1 MLCNALISSSPK
13 PPLRRLMRYF
23 PSSRLLPSLGLAL
36 LLLSGCYSRS
46 DIKKEQEAAVDITDA
61 LPSGDQTPPPTT
73 AAEAN
78 VPLRAVNVLLEVSG
92 SMEGFMPKT
101 GANGQNTQFQQ
112 RVAQFLSEVNRS
124 PAARQKSFFRLKE
137 KPYPESYA
145 ALSGTVRGGIQQPA
159 KSTELPAVLDT
170 LLTRYYQP
178 GTVNVLISDF
188 IYSPKNAGAI
198 PYIKTDITDA
208 LQRNA
213 AQSDLAVSVYG
224 FTSDFRGTYYPA
236 LKAAGK
242 KTACCDTEIPYYY
255 WVIGPADAVRQF
267 DAALLADAS
276 ARQAHFGVV
285 YPRPAYSVLDKYQH
299 QGSWY
304 YGDAGASK
312 RAADT
317 YRVVTVS
324 EASAQ
329 QPVEF
334 VVGLDLQ
341 NLPAQYRD
349 PAFLSHNL
357 KLQTVD
363 TDARLLGVTAT
374 TDQTRSSSGPES
386 RFTHFAKI
394 RLTKVPP
401 ASRPLVLKLQN
412 QRPAWV
418 AQWTT
423 QNDGL
428 PAPKTFA
435 LSSLLDGLQASVG
448 EKPTVFELP
457 MTVQPAE

>member
-1 MLCNALISSSPK
+1 
-13 PPLRRLMRYF
+13 MRY
-23 PSSRLLPSLGLAL
+23 PTSLPARLLPALGLAL
-36 LLLSGCYSRS
+36 LLLPGCYSRS
-46 DIKKEQEAAVDITDA
+46 DIKKEQETAVDITDA
-61 LPSGDQTPPPTT
+61 LPSGDQTPPPPTEAAPAATT
-73 AAEAN
+73 
-78 VPLRAVNVLLEVSG
+78 PLQAVNVFLEVSG

-101 GANGQNTQFQQ
+101 GAGGENTAFQQ
-112 RVAQFLSEVNRS
+112 RVAQFLSEVNRT
-124 PAARQKSFFRLKE
+124 PAARRKSFFLLKDR
-137 KPYPESYA
+137 PYADTYQQ
-145 ALSGTVRGGIQQPA
+145 LSGTVRAGIQQPA

-170 LLTRYYQP
+170 LMTRYYQP

-213 AQSDLAVSVYG
+213 SQSDLAVSVYG
-224 FTSDFRGTYYPA
+224 FTSGFRGTYYPA

-255 WVIGPADAVRQF
+255 WVVGPADAVRQF
-267 DAALLADAS
+267 DQALLADAQ
-276 ARQAHFGVV
+276 AAQQAHFGVT

-299 QGSWY
+299 KGSWY

-312 RAADT
+312 RAAEA
-317 YRVVTVS
+317 YRVVTIS
-324 EASAQ
+324 EASGQ

-341 NLPAQYRD
+341 NLPAQYRE
-349 PAFLSHNL
+349 PAYL
-357 KLQTVD
+357 KQYLQLQTVD
-363 TDARLLGVTAT
+363 TDAQLLGVTPAS
-374 TDQTRSSSGPES
+374 DQTRTSSGPES

-394 RLTKVPP
+394 RLTKVPA
-401 ASRPLVLKLQN
+401 ASRPLVLKLLN

-423 QNDGL
+423 KNDGDSGCQNVC
-428 PAPKTFA
+428 P
-435 LSSLLDGLQASVG
+435 
-448 EKPTVFELP
+448 E
-457 MTVQPAE
+457 

>member
-1 MLCNALISSSPK
+1 
-13 PPLRRLMRYF
+13 MRYPTSFF
-23 PSSRLLPSLGLAL
+23 PRLLPALGLAL
-36 LLLSGCYSRS
+36 LLLPGCYSRS
-46 DIKKEQEAAVDITDA
+46 DIEQGQEPTVGMTDVMPNDNPDA
-61 LPSGDQTPPPTT
+61 PVAT
-73 AAEAN
+73 AEATETAQ
-78 VPLRAVNVLLEVSG
+78 PLRQVNVLLEVSG

-101 GANGQNTQFQQ
+101 TADGGNTRFQQ
-112 RVAQFLSEVNRS
+112 QVAQFLSEVNNS
-124 PAARQKSFFRLKE
+124 PMVRRKSFFLLKE
-137 KPYPESYA
+137 KPFPESYA
-145 ALSGTVRGGIQQPA
+145 AVSGTVRAGIRQPA

-170 LLTRYYQP
+170 LMTRYYQP

-213 AQSDLAVSVYG
+213 AQADLAVSVYG

-236 LKAAGK
+236 LVAAGR
-242 KTACCDTEIPYYY
+242 KTNCCDTDIPYYY
-255 WVIGPADAVRQF
+255 WVIGPTDAVRQF
-267 DAALLADAS
+267 DAALLTDET

-285 YPRPAYSVLDKYQH
+285 YPRPAYSVLDKFENK
-299 QGSWY
+299 GSWY

-317 YRVVTVS
+317 YRVVAVS

-341 NLPAQYRD
+341 NLPAQYRE
-349 PAFLSHNL
+349 LTYLQQNL
-357 KLQTVD
+357 AVQTVD
-363 TDARLLGVTAT
+363 TDAKLTGVTAAT
-374 TDQTRSSSGPES
+374 AQTRGSSGPQS

-401 ASRPLVLKLQN
+401 AARPLVLKLQN

-418 AQWTT
+418 SQWTT
-423 QNDGL
+423 KNDGT
-428 PAPKTFA
+428 PAAKTFA
-435 LSSLLDGLQASVG
+435 LSSLLDGLQASVQAR
-448 EKPTVFELP
+448 PTVFELP
-457 MTVQPAE
+457 LTLQPAR